1 MIDYNRENKGF
12 VCFVYN
18 LQRTIIP
25 WAILLAVVLGLFA
38 LSFSFANSLLLVQ
51 LRFALIFIAFGA
63 IIAMINPKSFIVKLV
78 AYAFIFLGVIFGLSY
93 SNGAENFNI
102 HELTVSFPFGLE
114 LHKILPAVFAP
125 DNANFF
131 GSSEARDTISLFGFG
146 SFALIGA
153 VFLVMILSWFVY
165 NARSSEINPI

>member
-1 MIDYNRENKGF
+1 MVDYNRENKGF

-18 LQRTIIP
+18 LQRTLVP
-25 WAILLAVVLGLFA
+25 WAALLAVLAGLFA

-51 LRFALIFIAFGA
+51 LRFALVFIAFGA

-93 SNGAENFNI
+93 SSGAENFNVN
-102 HELTVSFPFGLE
+102 EPVASFPFGLE
-114 LHKILPAVFAP
+114 LHSLMPAVFAP
-125 DNANFF
+125 DSANFF
-131 GSSEARDTISLFGFG
+131 GSNEAREMISLVGFG